1 MINMFVFSSYHEV
14 TEPNSFAIKE
24 QGDATPQL
32 KANNNLEII
41 NSPDSLTQDTIIFY
55 GIKNERA
62 IPIRQVELKTEKVIP
77 INKLFDPSPRQI
89 EIGGWQT
96 VILIV
101 TLILLGFSKAFSSG
115 RFKQT
120 IKAIVNYGVAQEI
133 TREEKVFFHSVNI
146 LLTIIHIFLISLF
159 IYQVK
164 DVIFYS
170 QTGMYPFVYYLLIV
184 GFILAMYLIKYIFSL
199 ILFFIF
205 EDVSISS
212 EYIFN
217 ISLYNNLLGVLL
229 IPILGLAYFSSLDFY
244 FILYY
249 LALPTLLATFFLRMV
264 RLYSIGKIKGISF
277 FYIFLY
283 ICTLEII
290 PLVVLFRVFIH
301 K

>member
-1 MINMFVFSSYHEV
+1 MINMFVFSSYPEV
-14 TEPNSFAIKE
+14 TESNSFAIKE
-24 QGDATPQL
+24 QDDTTPQL
-32 KANNNLEII
+32 NANNNLEVI

-77 INKLFDPSPRQI
+77 INKLFNPSPRQT

-101 TLILLGFSKAFSSG
+101 TLILLGFAKAFSSG

-120 IKAIVNYGVAQEI
+120 LKAIVNYGVAQEI

-146 LLTIIHIFLISLF
+146 LLTIIHLFLISLF

-164 DVIFYS
+164 DVVFYS
-170 QTGMYPFVYYLLIV
+170 KTGMYPIVYYILIV
-184 GFILAMYLIKYIFSL
+184 GFILVMYLIKYIFSL
-199 ILFFIF
+199 VLFFIF

-229 IPILGLAYFSSLDFY
+229 IPILGLTYFSSLDFY

-249 LALPTLLATFFLRMV
+249 LAIPTLLVTFFLRMV

>member
-1 MINMFVFSSYHEV
+1 MINMFVFSSYHEF
-14 TEPNSFAIKE
+14 TESNSFAIKE
-24 QGDATPQL
+24 QDDTTPQL

-77 INKLFDPSPRQI
+77 ISKLFNPSPRQI
-89 EIGGWQT
+89 EISGWQT

-101 TLILLGFSKAFSSG
+101 TLILLGFAKAFSSG
-115 RFKQT
+115 RFKLT
-120 IKAIVNYGVAQEI
+120 LKAIVNYGVAQEI

-146 LLTIIHIFLISLF
+146 LLTIIHVFLISLF

-217 ISLYNNLLGVLL
+217 ISLYNNLLGILL
-229 IPILGLAYFSSLDFY
+229 IPILGFAYFSSLDFY

-249 LALPTLLATFFLRMV
+249 LALPTLLTTFFLRMV

>member
-1 MINMFVFSSYHEV
+1 MFVFSSYPEV
-14 TEPNSFAIKE
+14 TESNSFAIKE
-24 QGDATPQL
+24 QDDTTPQL
-32 KANNNLEII
+32 NANNNLEVI

-77 INKLFDPSPRQI
+77 INKLFNPSPRQT

-101 TLILLGFSKAFSSG
+101 TLILLGFAKAFSSG

-120 IKAIVNYGVAQEI
+120 LKAIVNYGVAQEI

-146 LLTIIHIFLISLF
+146 LLTIIHLFLISLF

-164 DVIFYS
+164 DVVFYS
-170 QTGMYPFVYYLLIV
+170 KTGMYPIVYYILIV
-184 GFILAMYLIKYIFSL
+184 GFILVMYLIKYIFSL
-199 ILFFIF
+199 VLFFIF

-229 IPILGLAYFSSLDFY
+229 IPILGLTYFSSLDFY

-249 LALPTLLATFFLRMV
+249 LAIPTLLVTFFLRMV